1 MGGFFGV
8 ASKRDVVVDVFFG
21 VDFHSHLG
29 TKRAGIIAHSP
40 EKGFQRDIHSIENT
54 PFRTKF
60 ESVLDKFEGN
70 TVIGCISDADPQPL
84 MVKSHLGLWAL
95 TTVGVIHNQDEIIE
109 KYMADCGQQFMA
121 MSSGEVNQTE
131 LVAAI
136 INKEDSIVDGLRHVQ
151 DIVEGSMTMLLM
163 TDNGEIYA
171 ARDKYGRLPV
181 IIGKDD
187 DGYCVTFESFVYDK
201 LGYAD
206 EYELGPNEIVRITK
220 DGYET
225 AAEAGE
231 EMKICAFLWTYY
243 GYPNST
249 YEGTNVEVMRYKNGE
264 IMARDEM
271 EDGTMP
277 DVDYVAG
284 IPDSGLPH
292 AIGYST
298 ASGKTFARPFVKYTP
313 TWSRSFMPSN
323 QSVRNHVAKMKQ
335 VPVTQL
341 IEGKKLL
348 FVDDSIVRGTQMRET
363 VNFLYEA
370 GAKEVHMR
378 SACPP
383 IMYGC
388 KYLNFS
394 SSKSEM
400 ELIARKKIDEL
411 EGEEGLEHLEE
422 YADARTERGKCLL
435 KSICD
440 EMGFDSL
447 RYQSLQGHLEAIG
460 IDPSKVC
467 TYCWN
472 GKE

>member
-1 MGGFFGV
+1 M
-8 ASKRDVVVDVFFG
+8 
-21 VDFHSHLG
+21 
-29 TKRAGIIAHSP
+29 
-40 EKGFQRDIHSIENT
+40 
-54 PFRTKF
+54 
-60 ESVLDKFEGN
+60 
-70 TVIGCISDADPQPL
+70 
-84 MVKSHLGLWAL
+84 
-95 TTVGVIHNQDEIIE
+95 
-109 KYMADCGQQFMA
+109 
-121 MSSGEVNQTE
+121 
-131 LVAAI
+131 
-136 INKEDSIVDGLRHVQ
+136 
-151 DIVEGSMTMLLM
+151 
-163 TDNGEIYA
+163 
-171 ARDKYGRLPV
+171 
-181 IIGKDD
+181 
-187 DGYCVTFESFVYDK
+187 
-201 LGYAD
+201 
-206 EYELGPNEIVRITK
+206 
-220 DGYET
+220 
-225 AAEAGE
+225 AEAGE

-249 YEGTNVEVMRYKNGE
+249 YEGTNVEVMRYRNGE
-264 IMARDEM
+264 IMAKDEL
-271 EDGTMP
+271 EDG
-277 DVDYVAG
+277 
-284 IPDSGLPH
+284 

-298 ASGKTFARPFVKYTP
+298 ASGKRFARPFVKYTP

-323 QSVRNHVAKMKQ
+323 QEVRNHVAKMKQ
-335 VPVTQL
+335 VPVPQL
-341 IEGKKLL
+341 IDGKKLL
-348 FVDDSIVRGTQMRET
+348 LVDDSIVRGTQMRET
-363 VNFLYEA
+363 VNFLYET

-411 EGEEGLEHLEE
+411 EGKEGLEHIEE

-447 RYQSLQGHLEAIG
+447 RYQSLEGHLEAIG